1 MLIRIRNMEKM
12 NKNPQTIYSWRAPL
26 RPYKKRSPLIIRFY
40 LAVIFLISTIIFF
53 FGDKILLIPIWAV
66 LFIFYVLTITPP
78 PDIENKIT
86 LFGIN
91 SGDINVRWENLSF
104 FYFKKRFGFY
114 VLTIVSQPP
123 YHFHL
128 YLVVPNEKIKNKLI
142 EILSQ
147 YLMYQDNPRKTFVDR
162 LTDFFSNLVPDEE
175 EEETQ
180 VVLEKLRKA
189 SL

>member
-1 MLIRIRNMEKM
+1 MDN
-12 NKNPQTIYSWRAPL
+12 NPQLLYSWRAPL

-40 LAVIFLISTIIFF
+40 LAITFLLSAIIFF
-53 FGDKILLIPIWAV
+53 FGDKILLIPIWAI

-78 PDIENKIT
+78 PEIDNKIT
-86 LFGIN
+86 VFGI
-91 SGDINVRWENLSF
+91 STGDISIRWENLAY

-123 YHFHL
+123 YFYHL
-128 YLVVPNEKIKNKLI
+128 FLVVPNNKIKNKVT
-142 EILSQ
+142 EILSN
-147 YLMYQDNPRKTFVDR
+147 YLMYQDNPRKSLIDKI
-162 LTDFFSNLVPDEE
+162 TDFLSSLVPDEE

-180 VVLEKLRKA
+180 DVLQRLRKA